1 MILESPVQKLA
12 GWDDCN
18 VPISGNPFNKSSL
31 QRFIRGEG
39 PSNEY
44 YQMHP
49 KLMNG
54 KAKKK
59 HHPSQR
65 KNLKTPSTSKQ
76 DTLRTQHSTQMKQ
89 SLPSTAR
96 STYKKKRVES
106 KGTLADPVWLYRIRS
121 ECWQQDKFL
130 QRTLNNLEGK
140 KLQLGRK
147 PMKSSQKRKTSWT
160 KWMII
165 QSLVLISK

>member
-18 VPISGNPFNKSSL
+18 VPISGNAFNKSSF
-31 QRFIRGEG
+31 QRLIRGEG

-49 KLMNG
+49 KLMNR

-76 DTLRTQHSTQMKQ
+76 DTLRTQLSTQMKQ

-96 STYKKKRVES
+96 STYKKKRV
-106 KGTLADPVWLYRIRS
+106 
-121 ECWQQDKFL
+121 
-130 QRTLNNLEGK
+130 
-140 KLQLGRK
+140 
-147 PMKSSQKRKTSWT
+147 
-160 KWMII
+160 
-165 QSLVLISK
+165 